1 MLQWR
6 ISFGRLCLIG
16 AVLSPIWGGGLWMSM
31 PAYAVG
37 GLVVWLPFWGLG
49 VVALMASIVDWRSGI
64 LPDVFTLYAGIPV
77 IGCYIGALMFVERSN
92 GISENLWLSPMLGAV
107 YGFVL
112 LKVLQWI
119 LRHQYGG
126 EQIGSGDAKLMLV
139 LGAMVDPCGL
149 LPMLIVAFLLL
160 CVFAKFNRCAVLPF
174 GPALTASACLVT
186 LFDLKFQF

>member
-64 LPDVFTLYAGIPV
+64 LPDIFTLYAGIPV
-77 IGCYIGALMFVERSN
+77 IGCYIGALMFMERSN
-92 GISENLWLSPMLGAV
+92 SFSENLWLSPMLGAV

-112 LKVLQWI
+112 VKVLQWI

-160 CVFAKFNRCAVLPF
+160 CLLAKFNRCGVLPF
-174 GPALTASACLVT
+174 GPALTASAFLVT

>member
-6 ISFGRLCLIG
+6 ISFGRLCLIS
-16 AVLSPIWGGGLWMSM
+16 AALCPIWGGVLWMSM

-160 CVFAKFNRCAVLPF
+160 CIFAKFNRCAVFPF

-186 LFDLKFQF
+186 LFDFKFQF

>member
-1 MLQWR
+1 M
-6 ISFGRLCLIG
+6 
-16 AVLSPIWGGGLWMSM
+16 
-31 PAYAVG
+31 
-37 GLVVWLPFWGLG
+37 
-49 VVALMASIVDWRSGI
+49 ALMASIVDWRSGI

-139 LGAMVDPCGL
+139 LA
-149 LPMLIVAFLLL
+149 
-160 CVFAKFNRCAVLPF
+160 RW
-174 GPALTASACLVT
+174 SAHVGYC
-186 LFDLKFQF
+186 QC